1 MFAVGASAAVLL
13 STAQMIQYWIGV
25 LPMAD
30 TTWAQYTDLFLRF
43 R

>member
-1 MFAVGASAAVLL
+1 L

-25 LPMAD
+25 LPMVD